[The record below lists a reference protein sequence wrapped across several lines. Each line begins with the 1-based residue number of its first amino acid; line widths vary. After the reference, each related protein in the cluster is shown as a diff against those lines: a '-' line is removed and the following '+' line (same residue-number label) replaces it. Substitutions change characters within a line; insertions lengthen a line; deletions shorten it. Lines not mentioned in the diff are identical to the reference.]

1 MAPRLSLERYPEFR
15 RFDEQ
20 VAMAL
25 LRTLRS
31 SSAGIL
37 AFVEPAAITQMLT
50 CSAPTEGRVHA
61 VRESVGRLCSVPIQI
76 GELDDL
82 LSLDAPMFLAKDEL
96 DRQPLLL
103 APHERLLRVFGR
115 RVTPA
120 LAEEL
125 PPPPAVPSHR

>member
-1 MAPRLSLERYPEFR
+1 MAPRLSLEQYPEFK

-25 LRTLRS
+25 LGRLRS
-31 SSAGIL
+31 SPEGIVAL
-37 AFVEPAAITQMLT
+37 VETAAIAQMPT
-50 CSAPTEGRVHA
+50 CSAPTEGRVRT
-61 VRESVGRLCSVPIQI
+61 VRESVGRLCSVPIHI

-82 LSLDAPMFLAKDEL
+82 LSLDAPMFLAKDEF

-115 RVTPA
+115 RVT
-120 LAEEL
+120 
-125 PPPPAVPSHR
+125 